1 MKDNKKIILIVIIVV
16 VALLLLFS
24 TFFLFNREN
33 NTQSKSND
41 IYNQQ
46 EYKSVTLPN
55 IAGNNHTLKD
65 EFGKTQNTSDELKKE
80 KVWTSLRFNSFTVY
94 SLSSGRS
101 TIKFEVYNPTN
112 DAIESDN
119 YQLQLLDD
127 TDKIVSII
135 DFDSFLIPS
144 LGKRTV
150 EVSVTGDVTNIKD
163 IKVDD
168 INYTMKIQE
177 VK

>member
-24 TFFLFNREN
+24 TFFLFNRGN
-33 NTQSKSND
+33 NTQNNSKD

-55 IAGNNHTLKD
+55 IAGNNHVLKD
-65 EFGKTQNTSDELKKE
+65 EFGKIQNTSEELKQDKM
-80 KVWTSLRFNSFTVY
+80 WTSLKFNSFNVY
-94 SLSSGRS
+94 SLNEGRS

-135 DFDSFLIPS
+135 DFESFLIPS

-150 EVSVTGDVTNIKD
+150 EISVTGDVTNVKN